1 MHADLV
7 AISNLWQLDHRND
20 ELRAE
25 HEGLSTAARA
35 AVAALAAAEALVA
48 STTTEREELLGRA
61 RRNDRE
67 LADYAEK
74 RDRTRR
80 MIDEGTA
87 PDYAAAER
95 QLKQVLEIVDRL
107 ETASLEFMEQIEA
120 ADKALATCRAAVE
133 ACKATSAAA
142 RLALQGRD
150 APIRAELTEVMKQR
164 EPVAAVLP
172 AEYRGAYA
180 QLRQK
185 KRAALVNTK
194 ENMCQSCQTRIPAQR
209 VVETAMGTA
218 VHTCPGCGGWLL
230 P

>member
-7 AISNLWQLDHRND
+7 AISNLWQLDRRND

-25 HEGLSTAARA
+25 HEGLANAARFA
-35 AVAALAAAEALVA
+35 TAALAAAEVLLVTA
-48 STTTEREELLGRA
+48 TTEREALTARIRA
-61 RRNDRE
+61 NDRE
-67 LADYAEK
+67 LVDYVEK

-80 MIDEGTA
+80 MINEGTA

-107 ETASLEFMEQIEA
+107 ETGALELMDQAEA
-120 ADKALATCRAAVE
+120 ADRALVTCRSAVE
-133 ACKATSAAA
+133 EARKANAAA
-142 RLALQGRD
+142 RAALQARD
-150 APIRAELTEVMKQR
+150 APIRAELTELLKAR
-164 EPVAAVLP
+164 EPVAALLP
-172 AEYRGAYA
+172 HEYRGAYA

-185 KRAALVNTK
+185 KRVALVNTK
-194 ENMCQSCQTRIPAQR
+194 ENMCQVCQTRIPAQR
-209 VVETAMGTA
+209 VVETHMGTA